1 VTVEAVRH
9 ILGGMAPAI
18 AQTKNKLQVIVL
30 DHAAEDVWGGP
41 TLVHLVEDWREGRIL
56 IPGDW

>member
-1 VTVEAVRH
+1 
-9 ILGGMAPAI
+9 MAPAI